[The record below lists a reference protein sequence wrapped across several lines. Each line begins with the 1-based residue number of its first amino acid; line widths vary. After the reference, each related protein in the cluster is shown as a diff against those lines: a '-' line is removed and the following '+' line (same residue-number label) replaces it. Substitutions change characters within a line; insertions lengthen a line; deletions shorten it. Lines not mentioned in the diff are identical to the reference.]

1 MRGLIPAEELGFC
14 HGHEHLFIADGFAA
28 QVDPALRLDSYE
40 HTLAELELFKQ
51 VGGGGV
57 VDAQPVGCGRRAD
70 LLWRASGESQIH
82 IVAST
87 GFHKLIYYPPEH
99 WIHTVDE
106 EVLAQIFQSELEEG
120 MYLDGDW
127 AFPSNRSSIP
137 AGVIKAAS
145 DTAGV
150 TAEYRR
156 LFTAAGLAAR
166 ETGASVLTH
175 TEKGA
180 GALEQVEL
188 LLDLGL
194 APESIILS
202 HLDRSLA
209 DFSYHVEVAQTGV
222 YLQYDTIARPKYHS
236 DRAEAEHILRMVEAG
251 FAHQILLGLDLT
263 RARMRA
269 YGGSPGLDHLAVRFL
284 PLLQDVGLD
293 REVIEQLTV
302 RNPARALRI
311 KNA

>member
-1 MRGLIPAEELGFC
+1 MRGLIPAEVGFC
-14 HGHEHLFIADGFAA
+14 HGHEHLFIADGFAS
-28 QVDPALRLDSYE
+28 QVDPGCLNSYE

-51 VGGGGV
+51 VGAAGWLMPSPWVRQRRICSGGF
-57 VDAQPVGCGRRAD
+57 RR
-70 LLWRASGESQIH
+70 SQIH

-87 GFHKLIYYPPEH
+87 GFHKPIYYPPER